1 MFEKVFA
8 ANRGQRNKFP
18 PTMHD
23 RKRFSRISN
32 STFAFRRKN
41 VHKLETGRGA
51 TQRMARVACVWA
63 LASVLASLFVE
74 LPAIAVAASLGSGR
88 PATRTFSRSGNS
100 QSYDHVA
107 HTDTRRAATAAPT
120 RANYCYAHGDSSSS
134 TIASSASDG
143 ASAPGSLWLRKAAHR
158 AVRDS
163 SLHGGLNTDR
173 AVGAARAGSTVVAL
187 RGGSS
192 STATVAGES
201 GLDGR
206 DAGGGTGVAVR
217 SMKVLV
223 STTKISSYVDAVSN
237 DAVAAAKIIRH

>member
-1 MFEKVFA
+1 
-8 ANRGQRNKFP
+8 
-18 PTMHD
+18 
-23 RKRFSRISN
+23 
-32 STFAFRRKN
+32 
-41 VHKLETGRGA
+41 
-51 TQRMARVACVWA
+51 MARVACVWA